1 MTGLQDNQAQQQY
14 FWLRLDARGVAV
26 PAWRVFESVI
36 LGSSLRLFLSPPS
49 CLLLL
54 QVYQVLEPVL
64 LEKNKAE
71 ERLKVGGA
79 TAQPHPAAACPPFV
93 SVCS

>member
-1 MTGLQDNQAQQQY
+1 MPEEWQSQLVFA
-14 FWLRLDARGVAV
+14 WLD
-26 PAWRVFESVI
+26 SVI
-36 LGSSLRLFLSPPS
+36 LGSSLGLFLSPPS

-79 TAQPHPAAACPPFV
+79 TAQPHPAAGPLFL
-93 SVCS
+93 SICSW